1 MTNVADWIEN
11 NVTEQLNAWITLNQE
26 TPLYIGAVQA
36 PMMALFY
43 DRYDNIDGLSSLNW
57 THVTN
62 LGVADHI
69 APELLASVCRERERA
84 RAWVKRLFVLTICVV
99 WL

>member
-1 MTNVADWIEN
+1 
-11 NVTEQLNAWITLNQE
+11 LNAWITLNHE

-43 DRYDNIDGLSSLNW
+43 DRYDNIDGLVSLNW

-62 LGVADHI
+62 LGVTDHFT
-69 APELLASVCRERERA
+69 PESLASVWDENNGFGTRRTR
-84 RAWVKRLFVLTICVV
+84 RI
-99 WL
+99 